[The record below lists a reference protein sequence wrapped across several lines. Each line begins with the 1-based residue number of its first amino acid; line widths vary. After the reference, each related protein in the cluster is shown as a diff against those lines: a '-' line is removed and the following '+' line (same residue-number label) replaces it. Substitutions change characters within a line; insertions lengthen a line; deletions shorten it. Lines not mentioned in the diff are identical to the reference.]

1 MFRPLRWQ
9 RASRIPYLFLF
20 ESTFLYI
27 LSRRVVTL
35 WCLTRQQC
43 IYRTIVLAILP
54 RYGLAYLCLRL
65 QFQLYWEASI
75 QKVCCLYLQYDV
87 LSSDLPLLVWRTSQ
101 VTCLKI
107 FVQAKTDNTSVTW
120 LKELDILT
128 SKSSLGILDV
138 PVLSISSTVVGSLS
152 VWTIGDRVHQTK
164 LQTWFNLSRWHRSQ
178 KVFLLL
184 CNRSV
189 GSC

>member
-1 MFRPLRWQ
+1 MSRLPRWQ
-9 RASRIPYLFLF
+9 RASKIPYLFLF

-35 WCLTRQQC
+35 WCLTRQQY
-43 IYRTIVLAILP
+43 IYRTIVLATLP

-65 QFQLYWEASI
+65 QSQWYWEASI

-87 LSSDLPLLVWRTSQ
+87 LSSDLPWLVWRTFQ

-120 LKELDILT
+120 RKELDILT
-128 SKSSLGILDV
+128 SESSLGILGV
-138 PVLSISSTVVGSLS
+138 PVLSISSTVVRNLS
-152 VWTIGDRVHQTK
+152 VWTIEDRVHQIK
-164 LQTWFNLSRWHRSQ
+164 PQTWFDLSRWHRSQ